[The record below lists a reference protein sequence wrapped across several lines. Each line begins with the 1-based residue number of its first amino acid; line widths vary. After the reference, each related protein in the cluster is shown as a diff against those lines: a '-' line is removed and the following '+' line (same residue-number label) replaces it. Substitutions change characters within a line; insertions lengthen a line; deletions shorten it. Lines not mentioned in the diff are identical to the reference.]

1 MAYGLKYRLQF
12 KDILNNDVRIDF
24 LLKEYSAGL
33 TGYLTGS
40 AGNELILKR
49 NLGSG
54 GEPDYI
60 DSHEF
65 EIEFIPTES
74 INLNTFRSKSNKK
87 WMLKV
92 YINDEQFYWL
102 WLINTDAR
110 QPMNFKRGEPVR
122 LTATDGLG
130 LLKSEHLSVQDVQS
144 VWVDP
149 STGEYLY
156 IYPYQEFPPSPPSG
170 WVEEQV
176 TLDFPIFG
184 EISYLDALALCLK
197 KVGFDLDIAVVCGL
211 TTDWI
216 DALSTSTHPLKLIKI
231 YASVFEGRSVYEILQ
246 ILCKNMN
253 CIISQYDAR
262 WIFWRP
268 NELYYTDYS
277 VKIFDKDANV
287 IGSESAKPI
296 QDAGSYAN
304 TDKLFYVNDNHDTYY
319 FEPYK
324 AITASCEYAK
334 PIQLINPNL
343 LDDPFT
349 KYTGSSNQF
358 PIDFDVIKEYSLMG
372 YRIYRPNSTV
382 PYSFISFPTFK
393 IYDGE
398 SFDIELYYKS
408 HGSNDNQLCIEIEAI
423 EEGNPYNR
431 IFRFTN
437 YKSIADGDEYSLRRE
452 YKWVGAYEL
461 SSGSTPYI
469 GFNGTSYYEFSDRAK
484 YIVESVNTA
493 FEKDNFDYQKLTINV
508 PEILIPF
515 GQVDWASGYFQVD
528 KKLIEANVTIRIYS
542 MASSV
547 DGNIAVGSS
556 ISVGGFDIRKHI
568 NRSDKSD
575 NCKVETN
582 EQCDYEPKTIDLNF
596 VDDPQSTNYTHKI
609 GNGSQY
615 WKRPSRSENK
625 ALFEI
630 LAEDRFNL
638 RTHDVPN
645 IEGDFMFKAGFPI
658 WSRFEFQQGASF
670 VISDGNYYTIKA
682 KVQGKYLEAISDNSI
697 QQRTY
702 TGSDYQLWKAIA
714 VSGGY
719 KFENKATGQTIKA
732 GSLGDGNHLSLSS
745 GSTEI
750 WTISSNGDS
759 YYRVSAS
766 SKTWDIDGA
775 GTGSYLQIYGGT
787 DDGYLDYRLFQFQE
801 SSSVSVFANAMFVPW
816 DVQLNFQRRTISG
829 LFVPILDADSSH
841 KATFYTTNQN
851 DKEVVY
857 LRKNITI

>member
-1 MAYGLKYRLQF
+1 MAYGLKYRLLF

-24 LLKEYSAGL
+24 LLKDYSAGL
-33 TGYLTGS
+33 AGYLKGS

-87 WMLKV
+87 WMVKV
-92 YINDEQFYWL
+92 YVNDEQFYYL

-130 LLKSEHLSVQDVQS
+130 LLKSEKLVYEDVQS
-144 VWVDP
+144 VWVNP
-149 STGEYLY
+149 SNGDYLY
-156 IYPYQEFPPSPPSG
+156 IYPYQEDPPSPPSG

-176 TLDFPIFG
+176 TLQFPIFG

-197 KVGFDLDIAVVCGL
+197 KVGFDINIAVVCGI

-216 DALSTSTHPLKLIKI
+216 EALSTSTHPLKLIKI
-231 YASVFEGRSVYEILQ
+231 YASVFEGKSVYEILQ

-262 WIFWRP
+262 WFFWRP
-268 NELYYTDYS
+268 NELYYTYYGRE
-277 VKIFDKDANV
+277 IFDKDANA

-296 QDAGSYAN
+296 HEAGSYDN
-304 TDKLFYVNDNHDTYY
+304 TEKLFYINDNHDTYY

-334 PIQLINPNL
+334 PIQLIDTNYFDGNIS
-343 LDDPFT
+343 
-349 KYTGSSNQF
+349 KYGTSR
-358 PIDFDVIKEYSLMG
+358 IDFDVIKEYSLLG
-372 YRIYRPNSTV
+372 FRLYRESSAV
-382 PYSFISFPTFK
+382 PYSFLSLPTFK

-423 EEGNPYNR
+423 EEGNPHNR

-437 YKSIADGDEYSLRRE
+437 YKSIADGDEYSVRRE
-452 YKWVGAYEL
+452 YKWVGQYNFPDFNTYYV
-461 SSGSTPYI
+461 S
-469 GFNGTSYYEFSDRAK
+469 FNGTNTDFFSNKAK

-493 FEKDNFDYQKLTINV
+493 FEKDNFDYQKITINV

-515 GQVDWASGYFQVD
+515 GEPAINTGTGFYDILH
-528 KKLIEANVTIRIYS
+528 KLEPTNVTVRIFS
-542 MASSV
+542 MATST

-568 NRSDKSD
+568 NRDDKSD
-575 NCKVETN
+575 NCKIETN
-582 EQCDYEPKTIDLNF
+582 EQCDYEPKSIDLNF
-596 VDDPQSTNYTHKI
+596 VDDPLSVNYTHRI

-615 WKRPSRSENK
+615 WKRTNRSENK

-630 LAEDRFNL
+630 LAEDRYNL

-645 IEGDFMFKAGFPI
+645 IEGDFMYKSVFPI
-658 WSRFEFQQGASF
+658 WNRFEFQQGASF
-670 VISDGNYYTIKA
+670 VIADGNYYTIKA
-682 KVQGKYLEAISDNSI
+682 KVQGKYLEAIGDNSI

-702 TGSDYQLWKAIA
+702 SGNDYQLWKAIA

-732 GSLGDGNHLSLSS
+732 GSLTDGSHLSLSS

-750 WTISSNGDS
+750 WTISSDGDS

-766 SKTWDIDGA
+766 SKTWDIVGY
-775 GTGSYLQIYGGT
+775 GTSSHLQIYGGT
-787 DDGYLDYRLFQFQE
+787 DEGFLDYRLFQFQE
-801 SSSVSVFANAMFVPW
+801 SSTVSIFANAMFVPW

>member
-12 KDILNNDVRIDF
+12 KDILNNDVRVDF
-24 LLKEYSAGL
+24 FLKDYSGGL
-33 TGYLTGS
+33 SGYLRGS

-54 GEPDYI
+54 GEPEYI

-65 EIEFIPTES
+65 SIEFIPTES

-130 LLKSEHLSVQDVQS
+130 LLKSEHLSMQDVQS

-156 IYPYQEFPPSPPSG
+156 IYPYQESPPSPPSG

-197 KVGFDLDIAVVCGL
+197 KVGFDINIAVVCGI

-216 DALSTSTHPLKLIKI
+216 EALSTSTHPLKLIKI
-231 YASVFEGRSVYEILQ
+231 YASVFEGKSVYEILQ
-246 ILCKNMN
+246 ILCVNMN
-253 CIISQYDAR
+253 CIVSQYDGR
-262 WIFWRP
+262 WFFWRP
-268 NELYYTDYS
+268 NELYYTYYS
-277 VKIFDKDANV
+277 REIFDKDGNA

-296 QDAGSYAN
+296 LSAGSYAN
-304 TDKLFYVNDNHDTYY
+304 TDKLFYINNNHDTYF

-324 AITASCEYAK
+324 AITATCEYAK
-334 PIQLINPNL
+334 PIQLIDPNYL
-343 LDDPFT
+343 NGNIS
-349 KYTGSSNQF
+349 KYGSDR
-358 PIDFDVIKEYSLMG
+358 IDFDIIKEYSLMG
-372 YRIYRPNSTV
+372 FRLYRESSSIPF
-382 PYSFISFPTFK
+382 SFISLPTFK

-408 HGSNDNQLCIEIEAI
+408 HGSNDNKLCVEIEAI

-431 IFRFTN
+431 IFKYTN
-437 YKSIADGDEYSLRRE
+437 FKSVDEGDKYSTNE
-452 YKWVGAYEL
+452 NGYSAQWVGAYERD
-461 SSGSTPYI
+461 GGTV
-469 GFNGTSYYEFSDRAK
+469 TSYLSFDGSAIKVFSENAK
-484 YIVESVNTA
+484 YLVESVDTK
-493 FEKDNFDYQKLTINV
+493 FESNNFDYQKLTINI
-508 PEILIPF
+508 PAILIPF
-515 GQVDWASGYFQVD
+515 TSTYVSP
-528 KKLIEANVTIRIYS
+528 KLIATNVTVRIYS
-542 MASSV
+542 MATST

-556 ISVGGFDIRKHI
+556 ISVGGFDVRKHI

-575 NCKVETN
+575 NCKVEIN

-596 VDDPQSTNYTHKI
+596 VDDPESANYTHRI

-615 WKRPSRSENK
+615 WKRPNRSENK

-645 IEGDFMFKAGFPI
+645 IEGDFRFDAGFPI
-658 WSRFEFQQGASF
+658 WNRFEFPQY
-670 VISDGNYYTIKA
+670 DG
-682 KVQGKYLEAISDNSI
+682 
-697 QQRTY
+697 
-702 TGSDYQLWKAIA
+702 
-714 VSGGY
+714 
-719 KFENKATGQTIKA
+719 
-732 GSLGDGNHLSLSS
+732 
-745 GSTEI
+745 
-750 WTISSNGDS
+750 
-759 YYRVSAS
+759 
-766 SKTWDIDGA
+766 
-775 GTGSYLQIYGGT
+775 
-787 DDGYLDYRLFQFQE
+787 
-801 SSSVSVFANAMFVPW
+801 AMFVPW
-816 DVQLNFQRRTISG
+816 DVQLNFQNRVCSG

-841 KATFYTTNQN
+841 KVTFYTTNQN